1 MPLRALT
8 PDELA
13 RSWRA
18 TSLALVLA
26 LAWVLLLYRES
37 ALAMVA
43 IWARSDTFAHAFVVP
58 PIVLWLVWRRRAQ
71 LVQMAPRAA
80 FPVLFA
86 VAGAALLWWLGE
98 LAAVN
103 ALTQL
108 ALTALLVLTV
118 PALLGLQV
126 ARAIAFPLG
135 FLFFAVPMGEFL
147 LPQLMQWT
155 ADFTVA
161 ALRIS
166 GIPVYREGLQFV
178 IPSGNWSV
186 VDACSGIRYL
196 IASLTVGTLFAYLN
210 YQSSRRRVLFM
221 LVSLFVPVAANWIR
235 AYLIVIIGHLSG
247 NRLAAGVDHL
257 IYGWLFFGVVITL
270 MFAIGAHW
278 AEPDSPAATGAL
290 GLARPRTSHSAT
302 RLWLTTAGL
311 ALVVALPA
319 LVGWLVVPVVPTGP
333 MMLATPQ
340 RLGSDWLADAASP
353 MDFKPAFQNPSA
365 EVHRVYSRSGR
376 SVGLYLGYYR
386 NQDYKRKL
394 VSSDNR
400 LVAAS
405 DTNWSTA
412 HSGSSDVLFGSNKLS
427 TRSAELGHPSQSGL
441 QQSGRLMA
449 WQIYWIS
456 GTLTSS
462 DYLAKAYSVWSRL
475 TGRRDDSAVLV
486 FYAEKDQEGGAA
498 AALEAFV
505 RDSYTELDALLS
517 AAMVRP

>member
-8 PDELA
+8 SDELA

-18 TSLALVLA
+18 TSLALALA

-103 ALTQL
+103 AVTQL

-135 FLFFAVPMGEFL
+135 FLFFAVPIGEFL

-257 IYGWLFFGVVITL
+257 IFWCRHHTDVR
-270 MFAIGAHW
+270 HW
-278 AEPDSPAATGAL
+278 GAL
-290 GLARPRTSHSAT
+290 GGAGFSCRSRCIGLGAATHKPFRYPALAGDGRAGVCRGAASAI
-302 RLWLTTAGL
+302 GL
-311 ALVVALPA
+311 AGRARRAHRPHDA
-319 LVGWLVVPVVPTGP
+319 G
-333 MMLATPQ
+333 
-340 RLGSDWLADAASP
+340 DAA
-353 MDFKPAFQNPSA
+353 A
-365 EVHRVYSRSGR
+365 
-376 SVGLYLGYYR
+376 
-386 NQDYKRKL
+386 
-394 VSSDNR
+394 
-400 LVAAS
+400 
-405 DTNWSTA
+405 
-412 HSGSSDVLFGSNKLS
+412 
-427 TRSAELGHPSQSGL
+427 SGL
-441 QQSGRLMA
+441 RLA
-449 WQIYWIS
+449 
-456 GTLTSS
+456 
-462 DYLAKAYSVWSRL
+462 
-475 TGRRDDSAVLV
+475 
-486 FYAEKDQEGGAA
+486 
-498 AALEAFV
+498 
-505 RDSYTELDALLS
+505 
-517 AAMVRP
+517 